1 MATGHSACS
10 HKGSKSQKTPNSQ
23 HFLESPKIS
32 EMPASRFA
40 SWGCYIK
47 VSKGCSRYI
56 HINTHTQHDTHIWE
70 MLIVLFPLSPFFRG
84 RRQGRQPLYIYIYI
98 SHSIPTVVVLEH
110 HKMPGLWFQHVS
122 TWFNMF
128 QHVSTCF
135 NILAQKAG
143 ALWKRLSPVR

>member
-70 MLIVLFPLSPFFRG
+70 MLIVLFPLSIFPGSAAGAAALNMVFLLMFDSSNRECRIDNVIHWNPNFDPYPEGFFWLG
-84 RRQGRQPLYIYIYI
+84 RSYI
-98 SHSIPTVVVLEH
+98 SIKTIIFGGQTKE
-110 HKMPGLWFQHVS
+110 
-122 TWFNMF
+122 T
-128 QHVSTCF
+128 
-135 NILAQKAG
+135 KA
-143 ALWKRLSPVR
+143 K